1 MRAGGMQVR
10 KGTLCLL
17 LLLLLSLSLLLF
29 LGLVKP
35 KPPADVRQRP
45 DCNVTEETV
54 CIQGLSREYDLLFL
68 TDSHVV
74 IPDEDAE
81 EAVAEYAGQRYPTFV
96 NGDGVD
102 ARTQFEAL
110 IDYANER
117 KVDAVLLGG
126 DVIDAPSEAD
136 LAYLKEQLD
145 RLEMPCLYVPG
156 NHDWTYPW
164 EYMTQAG
171 REEYL
176 PRLEPF
182 MQGNTAFQLLDFG
195 EFRIVGINDSANRVE
210 GAALSEFE
218 RLCGED
224 GPLIVLAHVPFL
236 TQSVLGRARE
246 VWSSGVVIGG
256 GAYGGIYPDE
266 ASQRFL
272 DLLTAQDSP
281 VELVLAGHVHF
292 YDRDVIVGE
301 KEVLQIVGAAG
312 YEGNAILLHV
322 TGGEAEA
329 R

>member
-1 MRAGGMQVR
+1 MR
-10 KGTLCLL
+10 KGTFCFFLFLL
-17 LLLLLSLSLLLF
+17 LTLLFLLF
-29 LGLVKP
+29 LGRVKP
-35 KPPADVRQRP
+35 EPPADVRQRP
-45 DCNVTEETV
+45 GCNVTEETV
-54 CIQGLSREYDLLFL
+54 CIEGLSKEYDLLFL

-96 NGDGVD
+96 NKDGVD

-110 IDYANER
+110 IDYANDR

-126 DVIDAPSEAD
+126 DIIDAPSEAD
-136 LAYLKEQLD
+136 LAFLEEQLD

-195 EFRIVGINDSANRVE
+195 EFRIVGVNDSANRVE
-210 GAALSEFE
+210 GAALSGFE
-218 RLCGED
+218 RLYGE
-224 GPLIVLAHVPFL
+224 GEPMIVMTHVPFL
-236 TQSVLGRARE
+236 TQSVLSRARE
-246 VWSSGVVIGG
+246 VWSGGVVIGG

-266 ASQRFL
+266 TSQRFL
-272 DLLTAQDSP
+272 ELLTAQDSP

-292 YDRDVIVGE
+292 YDRDVISGE

-322 TGGEAEA
+322 RGREGSAE
-329 R
+329 